1 MLIYSWSLSTIPP
14 TAFCILRRCGGFLY
28 LFFNS
33 LVVIS
38 LSFVVL
44 RLFSHPSVLQKEL
57 LYRYKFVVSVKEVS
71 SESSYVIILTCG
83 LLSVFSNF
91 PYDFPLELLFM
102 VFACT
107 FTYHTVVYFLVFILL
122 LFYNIIPLYLKIF
135 CIIFL
140 NLLRLD
146 L

>member
-1 MLIYSWSLSTIPP
+1 MLIYSWSLSTIPS

-28 LFFNS
+28 LFLNS
-33 LVVIS
+33 LVIS

-57 LYRYKFVVSVKEVS
+57 LYRYKFVVSVMEVS

-83 LLSVFSNF
+83 ILSVFSNF
-91 PYDFPLELLFM
+91 PYDFPLESLFM

-107 FTYHTVVYFLVFILL
+107 FTYHTVVYFLGFLLL
-122 LFYNIIPLYLKIF
+122 LFSNIIPLYLKIF